1 MNVDNCVEEETQLQ
15 SHVMQHIS
23 YLEYLL
29 YALRQPGG
37 LDVYVNVVE
46 GEPMQQV
53 CSLLQQAGLLTS
65 VSLAEIESNILRRL
79 FEQEHVLQQCNLL
92 LTLYGHVKRSDF
104 EQFRVVHFALA
115 KITESDIAQHVVLD
129 KEAQPIEH
137 PTDLLK
143 ENIRQLR
150 QTTYNRLRFLD
161 QMSIP
166 K

>member
-79 FEQEHVLQQCNLL
+79 FELEHVLQQCNLL
-92 LTLYGHVKRSDF
+92 LTLYGHVKRNDF

-115 KITESDIAQHVVLD
+115 KITESDIAQRIFLD